1 MYIKYKKYGA
11 PIIAT
16 TIPAGTPPGC
26 NIILPIV
33 SAITSKHAPTKMAI
47 GKTTGDVIQRYVWQ
61 YAPINPINE
70 IEPATATA
78 ADDNITAIKNN
89 IKRSLLNLTPRPRA
103 ILSPV

>member
-1 MYIKYKKYGA
+1 MPLLKWQ
-11 PIIAT
+11 
-16 TIPAGTPPGC
+16 
-26 NIILPIV
+26 LV
-33 SAITSKHAPTKMAI
+33 
-47 GKTTGDVIQRYVWQ
+47 KTTGDVVQRYVL
-61 YAPINPINE
+61 AICGPINPINE